1 MRQSFRSSFLALA
14 ATVLTLGAVGAGG
27 TPARATGT
35 IWGAS
40 YFPNVPLV
48 NQEGQT
54 LRFFDDLI
62 KDKVVAINFI
72 FTSCQDV
79 CPLETARLREVQ
91 EILGDRVGKD
101 IFFLSISIDPKRDT
115 PSVLKTYSQQYHAG
129 PGWMFLTGNM
139 DDITVLRTKLGLLGA
154 ESDPANLKGHSM
166 SLIIGNQA
174 TGQWMKRS
182 PYENAHILAT
192 QMGSWLTN
200 WKEPSQPGLEYA
212 NAPKV
217 RNLTNG
223 ENLFR
228 TRCNAC
234 HALGEAGPDANTK
247 RAMAPDLLNV
257 TARRDKVWL
266 ARWLAQ
272 PDKMLAEKDP
282 QALAIQARYGKLVM
296 PNLGLTPEESQA
308 LVTFLEE
315 ESHRLEE
322 ERHPA
327 TAVAMASCH

>member
-1 MRQSFRSSFLALA
+1 MRQFLNHTLLGLA
-14 ATVLTLGAVGAGG
+14 AIVTLAV
-27 TPARATGT
+27 PARAAGT
-35 IWGAS
+35 VWGAS

-48 NQEGQT
+48 NQDGQT
-54 LRFFDDLI
+54 LRFYDDLI

-72 FTSCQDV
+72 FTNCQDV

-91 EILGDRVGKD
+91 QVLGERMGKD

-115 PSVLKTYSQQYHAG
+115 PEVLKAYSQHYQAG

-139 DDITVLRTKLGLLGA
+139 DDITQLRTKLGLLA
-154 ESDPANLKGHSM
+154 TDADPGNLKGHSM

-192 QMGSWLTN
+192 QMGSWLSN
-200 WKEPSQPGLEYA
+200 WKAPSQAGLEYA

-217 RNLTNG
+217 RNLSTG

-234 HALGEAGPDANTK
+234 HTVGEEGADAQAK
-247 RAMAPDLLNV
+247 RAMAPDLLHV
-257 TARRDKVWL
+257 TGRRDKEWL
-266 ARWLAQ
+266 ARWLAE
-272 PDKMLAEKDP
+272 PDKMLAAKDP

-308 LVTFLEE
+308 LVAFLEE
-315 ESHRLEE
+315 ESQ
-322 ERHPA
+322 RHDREQQTEA
-327 TAVAMASCH
+327 KVAMASCH